1 MKFRIVT
8 IYCVLMLALLVPV
21 HYFVAPAVWW
31 YPAAI
36 AVMWLTTVFLGCI
49 ILSMNFFIPVLC
61 KANTTEK
68 VVALTFDDGPNIYTP
83 QILDTLKANHTPSA
97 FFCIG
102 KHIAGNEAV
111 LMRMND
117 EGHIIGNH
125 SYTHDFWFDML
136 GWHKMLAE
144 LQQMSIATE
153 HAIGRH
159 PLLFRPPYGVMNP
172 NLAKAIKE
180 GGYTPIGWTI
190 RSFDTK
196 AKDKEKLLSRITGQ
210 LKPGAIILLHDS
222 MPITAEILPELIKRI
237 HDKGYKIVRA
247 DKMLNIQAYA

>member
-8 IYCVLMLALLVPV
+8 IFCIMMLALLIPV
-21 HYFVAPAVWW
+21 HYFVAPALWW
-31 YPAAI
+31 YPVAI
-36 AVMWLTTVFLGCI
+36 AVMYVTMVFLGCVT
-49 ILSMNFFIPVLC
+49 LSMNFFIPVLC
-61 KANTTEK
+61 KATTTEK
-68 VVALTFDDGPNIYTP
+68 VVALTFDDGPNTYST
-83 QILDTLKANHTPSA
+83 QILDILKVNNTPAA

-102 KHIAGNEAV
+102 KNIAGNEAV
-111 LMRMND
+111 LQRMD
-117 EGHIIGNH
+117 KEGHIIGNH

-144 LQQMSIATE
+144 LQQMGIAAK
-153 HAIGRH
+153 HATGRQ

-180 GGYTPIGWTI
+180 GGYTTIGWSI

-196 AKDKEKLLSRITGQ
+196 AKDKEKLLSHITGQ

-222 MPITAEILPELIKRI
+222 RQITAEILPELIKRI

>member
-8 IYCVLMLALLVPV
+8 IYCALMLALLIPV
-21 HYFVAPAVWW
+21 HFFVAPAVWW
-31 YPAAI
+31 YPVAI

-49 ILSMNFFIPVLC
+49 ILSMNFFIPVRC
-61 KANTTEK
+61 KATTNQK
-68 VVALTFDDGPNIYTP
+68 VVALTFDDGPNTCSA
-83 QILDTLKANHTPSA
+83 QILDTLKQNNIPAA

-102 KHIAGNEAV
+102 KNIGGNEA
-111 LMRMND
+111 LLQRMNN

-125 SYTHDFWFDML
+125 SFTHDFWFDML

-180 GGYTPIGWTI
+180 GGYTPIGWSI

-222 MPITAEILPELIKRI
+222 MQITAEILPELIKRI
-237 HDKGYKIVRA
+237 QDNGYKIVRA